1 MRPDDEPCR
10 GVDCDPNYEPSE
22 PLDSDP
28 NCGSCDDYGFIYL
41 YHASTDAI
49 LGTRPCPDLG
59 DPVRHPPAAPVP
71 VAAPVIT
78 VLGHDLG
85 CDGSCS
91 YPSGCP
97 PF

>member
-1 MRPDDEPCR
+1 MSDEAP
-10 GVDCDPNYEPSE
+10 EP
-22 PLDSDP
+22 DP

-59 DPVRHPPAAPVP
+59 DPDRHPPVAPVP
-71 VAAPVIT
+71 LNVIT
-78 VLGHDLG
+78 TALGHDPG
-85 CDGSCS
+85 CDGTCGYSG
-91 YPSGCP
+91 GCP